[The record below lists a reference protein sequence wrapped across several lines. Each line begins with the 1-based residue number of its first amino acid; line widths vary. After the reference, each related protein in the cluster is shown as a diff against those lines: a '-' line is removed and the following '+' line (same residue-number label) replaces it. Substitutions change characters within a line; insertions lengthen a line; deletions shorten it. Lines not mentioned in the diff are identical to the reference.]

1 MITTVIT
8 TTKVEK
14 TAAIMVL
21 PPSEHP
27 APKTSISL
35 FERGGKS
42 HKTQTDHGHGCGW
55 ESHDIRMRLEHKP
68 WGRICIIWAGM

>member
-1 MITTVIT
+1 MITAIIT

-14 TAAIMVL
+14 TAAIIVL
-21 PPSEHP
+21 PLSEHR

-42 HKTQTDHGHGCGW
+42 HKTQTDHDHGRTC
-55 ESHDIRMRLEHKP
+55 ESHDIPMRLEHKP
-68 WGRICIIWAGM
+68 